1 MLRSWLNTFL
11 VADLFLVLGGFV
23 WFVLAIV
30 ASYAGIPMVY
40 RWWVQLWFPL
50 FQPALGI
57 LMAGALVS
65 GLWGWLSQRRQGSHT
80 SDS

>member
-1 MLRSWLNTFL
+1 MLRRWLNRLL
-11 VADLFLVLGGFV
+11 VADLLLVLGGFI

-30 ASYAGIPMVY
+30 ATYVGVPAVY

-57 LMAGALVS
+57 LMAGAVIS
-65 GLWGWLSQRRQGSHT
+65 GLWGWWSKR
-80 SDS
+80 SDARL